1 LRKNILCLVA
11 FLQTLVL
18 STNLPASQCLA
29 YTIEGKIEHQ
39 EALPKVESAVR
50 KGAKY
55 RVGVNDFE
63 AANNWVQV
71 PAWLSGTWI
80 VHEETAVLRHDFK
93 TGQIDRHPTTFITTQ
108 EFTYGNQKDRQGNI
122 WHYIG
127 VPYTSKTRMATTED
141 FHEVKEKDFL
151 VATEKQVQFRSVV
164 TVVRV
169 SHLSGRVAQSFQQ
182 ESITGYKPV
191 SDGVIQLT
199 ASTKTFDSD
208 GNAVY
213 QQDNQARIKRYK
225 HYADVDNK
233 DGKNLKELFIQYLTA
248 KGLTNLLP

>member
-1 LRKNILCLVA
+1 
-11 FLQTLVL
+11 
-18 STNLPASQCLA
+18 
-29 YTIEGKIEHQ
+29 
-39 EALPKVESAVR
+39 VR